1 MTDTS
6 ENFDAIIVGA
16 GFSGLY
22 QLYCLREKLNLRT
35 RVLEAGGGLG
45 GTWYWNRYPGAR
57 CDSESHTYCYYFDQ
71 SLLEEWSWSERYP
84 GQEEILKYLNFCAQK
99 FDLERDINYNE
110 RVVDASWDSEAKL
123 WRIKTQAEKTYC
135 ASFLITAVGCLS
147 SANMPTIDGL
157 KNFKGE
163 VYHTGQ
169 WPHESV
175 NFTNKS
181 VVVVG
186 TGSTGIQAI
195 PEIAK
200 QAKSVYVLQRT
211 PNFSVPARNRLLS
224 KDFHSK
230 FVSQIDV
237 WRSKM
242 LESRHGHPWVAPN
255 RQVRKTDPEERIRI
269 MEAAWRRG
277 GLGFRESFDDVLL
290 DEDSNTIMS
299 DFIRQKIRETVK
311 DPETAEKLLPKDHPF
326 GTKRP
331 PIDTQYFETFNRE
344 HVHLIDLKENGISSC
359 FSGGVLLSDG
369 TKLFAD
375 MIVFATGFDAMTG
388 ALQKMNI
395 RGKKG
400 LRLKEAW
407 HTGPQTYLGLAV
419 PEFPNMFI
427 ITGPG
432 SPSVL
437 TNMPR
442 AIEQNVDWI
451 TDLLSHVI
459 QNDYAEIGVAQANA
473 KEWTAHVT
481 DVANKTLL
489 PKANH
494 SWYLGANVPGK
505 PRVFMPYAFGLNHYR
520 DHCAS
525 VAKNGYEGFV
535 MTK

>member
-22 QLYCLREKLNLRT
+22 QLYCLREKLNLRA

-211 PNFSVPARNRLLS
+211 PNFSVPARNRPLS
-224 KDFHSK
+224 KEFHSK

-290 DEDSNTIMS
+290 NEDSNTIMS

-359 FSGGVLLSDG
+359 FSGTINSI
-369 TKLFAD
+369 F
-375 MIVFATGFDAMTG
+375 
-388 ALQKMNI
+388 
-395 RGKKG
+395 
-400 LRLKEAW
+400 
-407 HTGPQTYLGLAV
+407 
-419 PEFPNMFI
+419 
-427 ITGPG
+427 
-432 SPSVL
+432 S
-437 TNMPR
+437 
-442 AIEQNVDWI
+442 
-451 TDLLSHVI
+451 
-459 QNDYAEIGVAQANA
+459 
-473 KEWTAHVT
+473 
-481 DVANKTLL
+481 
-489 PKANH
+489 
-494 SWYLGANVPGK
+494 
-505 PRVFMPYAFGLNHYR
+505 
-520 DHCAS
+520 
-525 VAKNGYEGFV
+525 
-535 MTK
+535 